1 MRTYKRAEVTLNAVF
16 GVPFGN
22 IDCNT
27 AFFISGS
34 TLRECA
40 VSGIDKGGNR
50 KLVALLCVDG
60 LKDLIDEVNNLGTA
74 LKLGSCDF
82 RIDCVSPI
90 SRNVNFDDC
99 VCAGFDGGIVHVDD
113 SFALLDKGLISSLLH
128 IFNCLVSRNDVCKLE
143 ERGLQDGIGS
153 AAETELTCNGDSV
166 NDIEVYLFTCYIS
179 LDLCRELFGEFLGS
193 PLAVKQECAAL
204 LEILGYVIE
213 VNVSGVVASNEI
225 CLRNKISGTDGLIT
239 EAEV

>member
-1 MRTYKRAEVTLNAVF
+1 M
-16 GVPFGN
+16 
-22 IDCNT
+22 
-27 AFFISGS
+27 
-34 TLRECA
+34 
-40 VSGIDKGGNR
+40 
-50 KLVALLCVDG
+50 
-60 LKDLIDEVNNLGTA
+60 
-74 LKLGSCDF
+74 
-82 RIDCVSPI
+82 
-90 SRNVNFDDC
+90 
-99 VCAGFDGGIVHVDD
+99 
-113 SFALLDKGLISSLLH
+113 
-128 IFNCLVSRNDVCKLE
+128 
-143 ERGLQDGIGS
+143 QDGIGS